1 VKPLVEAQREVLA
14 AMMLLGSETV
24 PLSQARGR
32 ILAEDIAAPHAVPP
46 FANSGVD
53 GFAVRSGD
61 LASGPVGLLI
71 IDDVPAGRVASRAVA
86 EGTAIK
92 VMTGAPLPEGADCV
106 VMVEDTTVDGERVRI
121 EGSVPVGAH
130 VRPRGGDVAEGVTV
144 FFRGDRLSAAHL
156 GVLASLGVTEP
167 RVAVRP
173 TVAVI
178 STGDE
183 VADPATTT
191 LTPGAIRDAN
201 GPMLVALLQEL
212 GADVTGPIIVG
223 DDPVALRSTLAEAVA
238 GSDAI
243 VTTGGVSVGD
253 HDLVRVVLGE
263 LGSVDL
269 WRVAMQPAKPFAFGV
284 IDGVPLFGL
293 PGNPVSTFV
302 AFEQFVRPALLRRM
316 GATRLFRPRTRVECD
331 EALSTDPSKTVFLRM
346 RLIGRDGAPK
356 VVGAGT
362 QVSNVLSAMAAA
374 DVFGVIPVGVGNIA
388 EGEMITVEWF
398 GNPETRTMEEALS

>member
-1 VKPLVEAQREVLA
+1 
-14 AMMLLGSETV
+14 
-24 PLSQARGR
+24 
-32 ILAEDIAAPHAVPP
+32 
-46 FANSGVD
+46 
-53 GFAVRSGD
+53 
-61 LASGPVGLLI
+61 
-71 IDDVPAGRVASRAVA
+71 
-86 EGTAIK
+86 
-92 VMTGAPLPEGADCV
+92 
-106 VMVEDTTVDGERVRI
+106 
-121 EGSVPVGAH
+121 
-130 VRPRGGDVAEGVTV
+130 VAEGVTV
-144 FFRGDRLSAAHL
+144 FFGGDRLSAAHL

-374 DVFGVIPVGVGNIA
+374 DVFGVIPVGIGNIA